1 MRPSRQEAVFRRLLG
16 EAVRNRAHWARVLPE
31 RRGGGGPHRSR
42 EEDGKRNQI
51 LAEGGAERL
60 LARACRRPW
69 GRGTTL
75 PPVRVPSP
83 TAPTLSPRGCPSA
96 TTTTRT
102 SWKSSIRS
110 ILFNAQRTDCVMRW
124 GSPSEKATGGYAD
137 STKAP
142 FLPGFAFLRRGRR
155 CAFPE
160 GCAHCASPW
169 VCFGASWV
177 CSGASWVCSRFA
189 KEVAPPFSCRTVRDA
204 PAVCVRLGRR
214 SQTWNPHFGRGQPKV
229 RGGQDARRSTGNR
242 GESSPSSESSAASS
256 PIQANNSAVS
266 ADVTVSVEPTV
277 GSTSVT
283 FKYKLTNDSAQ
294 TVWAVHSPAVSVM
307 PASGRKT
314 GVVAAMALSRS
325 QGRQLRLAAV
335 RGRCQA

>member
-102 SWKSSIRS
+102 SRKSSIRS

-124 GSPSEKATGGYAD
+124 GSPSEKATGDYAD

-169 VCFGASWV
+169 VC
-177 CSGASWVCSRFA
+177 SGASWVCSRFA
-189 KEVAPPFSCRTVRDA
+189 KEVAPPFPCRTARDA

-214 SQTWNPHFGRGQPKV
+214 SQTWNPLFGRGQPKV
-229 RGGQDARRSTGNR
+229 RGGKDARRSTGNR
-242 GESSPSSESSAASS
+242 GESSPSSEGSAASS
-256 PIQANNSAVS
+256 PIQANDFAVS

-325 QGRQLRLAAV
+325 QGRQLRPAAV

>member
-69 GRGTTL
+69 GCGTTL

-102 SWKSSIRS
+102 SRKSSIRS

-124 GSPSEKATGGYAD
+124 GSPSEKATDDYAD

-169 VCFGASWV
+169 I

-189 KEVAPPFSCRTVRDA
+189 KEVAPPFLAALSAMPLLSACGSGGGAKPGVPSSDVA
-204 PAVCVRLGRR
+204 SRR
-214 SQTWNPHFGRGQPKV
+214 SAGAKTPGDRRAIAGSQP
-229 RGGQDARRSTGNR
+229 
-242 GESSPSSESSAASS
+242 E
-256 PIQANNSAVS
+256 
-266 ADVTVSVEPTV
+266 
-277 GSTSVT
+277 
-283 FKYKLTNDSAQ
+283 L
-294 TVWAVHSPAVSVM
+294 
-307 PASGRKT
+307 
-314 GVVAAMALSRS
+314 
-325 QGRQLRLAAV
+325 
-335 RGRCQA
+335 

>member
-1 MRPSRQEAVFRRLLG
+1 
-16 EAVRNRAHWARVLPE
+16 
-31 RRGGGGPHRSR
+31 
-42 EEDGKRNQI
+42 
-51 LAEGGAERL
+51 
-60 LARACRRPW
+60 
-69 GRGTTL
+69 
-75 PPVRVPSP
+75 
-83 TAPTLSPRGCPSA
+83 
-96 TTTTRT
+96 
-102 SWKSSIRS
+102 
-110 ILFNAQRTDCVMRW
+110 MRW

-169 VCFGASWV
+169 VC
-177 CSGASWVCSRFA
+177 SGASWVCSRFA
-189 KEVAPPFSCRTVRDA
+189 KEVAPPFPCRTARDA

-214 SQTWNPHFGRGQPKV
+214 SQTWNPLFGRGQPKV
-229 RGGQDARRSTGNR
+229 RGGQDSRRSTGNR
-242 GESSPSSESSAASS
+242 GESSPSSEGSAASS
-256 PIQANNSAVS
+256 PIQANDSAVS

-277 GSTSVT
+277 GSTAVT

-314 GVVAAMALSRS
+314 GVVAAMAFFPVRKDVSCVQPPYEAVVKLEPKQTVEGLASVQKPFKPYGDVEGGERVVFLFRLMGVWLWMGCVVAGGFPVGWLGGVFWAGGGGSRCWPF
-325 QGRQLRLAAV
+325 RLWESLAV
-335 RGRCQA
+335 VGVV